1 MVFRV
6 YRDESTG
13 KIHHTKGSPN
23 LTAGAFTFAWAIK
36 KKLYYVAITDMILRT
51 IIAYNLPE
59 SLFVAYTLVMCAA
72 YIFFI
77 PFALELIYD
86 NRYTFIGEY
95 YSYYPLFDEES
106 AMRHLSAHLS
116 NHSSIVT

>member
-23 LTAGAFTFAWAIK
+23 LTAAVFTFGWAIK
-36 KKLYYVAITDMILRT
+36 KGLYCVAITDIILRT
-51 IIAYNLPE
+51 IIAYSLPE
-59 SLFVAYTLVMCAA
+59 NLFVAYALVMCAT
-72 YIFFI
+72 YMFFI
-77 PFALELIYD
+77 PFVLELIYD

-95 YSYYPLFDEES
+95 YSYYPLFDEEN

-116 NHSSIVT
+116 NHSNIVT